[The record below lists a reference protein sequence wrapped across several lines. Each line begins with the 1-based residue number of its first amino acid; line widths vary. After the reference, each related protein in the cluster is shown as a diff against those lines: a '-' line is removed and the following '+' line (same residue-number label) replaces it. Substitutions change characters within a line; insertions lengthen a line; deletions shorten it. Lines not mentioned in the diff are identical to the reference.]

1 MGGFRVQGRTPDDA
15 ERVVEDALAVE
26 QAGAFMIVLEAIPAP
41 LAAEITARL
50 TIPTI
55 GIGAGAAC
63 DGQVLV
69 CNDILGLDLSFAPRF
84 VKRFARLEEVIVE
97 AMEGYAA
104 EVRAGTFPG
113 PEHAFESRQ
122 KPKIARLY

>member
-1 MGGFRVQGRTPDDA
+1 MDFALDDA
-15 ERVVEDALAVE
+15 AASAAGSPASPPSAV
-26 QAGAFMIVLEAIPAP
+26 AGGELRRD
-41 LAAEITARL
+41 LL
-50 TIPTI
+50 
-55 GIGAGAAC
+55 
-63 DGQVLV
+63 VLV
-69 CNDILGLDLSFAPRF
+69 ACLGALMAWDLLGLDLSFQPRF